1 MSSEPTTP
9 ENLRAAT
16 RPGTS
21 ICHRRW
27 SKLFQEFLFDQCG
40 NTTLAFAILR
50 LSVHLF
56 LPRDLSLSLC
66 DHQTLAPTRMRKAGS
81 QPRDPYVSCR
91 VSVSFLFNRMLI
103 TGLWRWA
110 LILSS
115 QKTDWQFQESA
126 LRSPSHG
133 KWQAA
138 SSMPTLGPP
147 IVCLASLGSFSC
159 EQGGGGWA
167 VESRPSCSCNVWNRF
182 SLVAMLVLLSVHVSL
197 RTGEGR
203 SENGHG

>member
-27 SKLFQEFLFDQCG
+27 SKLFQECLFDQCG

-159 EQGGGGWA
+159 EARWWWA
-167 VESRPSCSCNVWNRF
+167 GRRVTSVLFLQCLESFFSCCNACPVECPCLF
-182 SLVAMLVLLSVHVSL
+182 
-197 RTGEGR
+197 
-203 SENGHG
+203 ENG